1 MSETKRAEW
10 TRSPAGGT
18 RHVLRVGGVCAVAH
32 EDKPAWIV
40 MCDDCDECD
49 TFDHAKELAES
60 KLREMHDALVKHFA
74 PVLRWTRSAEYP
86 SLRIATLGQWR
97 LVVEEHS
104 KWWELFVGEPGNLT
118 RVAWDKASDPDAAQL
133 AAETALR
140 ALGVVFR
147 VEQQVSP

>member
-49 TFDHAKELAES
+49 TFDHAKEFAES
-60 KLREMHDALVKHFA
+60 KLREMHDALVEHFA
-74 PVLRWTRSAEYP
+74 PVLRWEREREGTVAR
-86 SLRIATLGQWR
+86 LGAWR
-97 LVVEEHS
+97 LLVEDDG
-104 KWWELFVGEPGNLT
+104 WWQLRADRVGFA
-118 RVAWDKASDPDAAQL
+118 RAKADNVQSACR